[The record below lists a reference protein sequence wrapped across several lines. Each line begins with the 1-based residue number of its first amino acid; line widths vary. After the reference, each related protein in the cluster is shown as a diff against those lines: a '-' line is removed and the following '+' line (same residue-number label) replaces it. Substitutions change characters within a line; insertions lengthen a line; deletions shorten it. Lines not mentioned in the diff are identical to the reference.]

1 MVKKGLIFGLTTL
14 ILLSAGTAIVGVGS
28 NGFKN
33 WDTSS
38 WFNNLKQDNGVDFGY
53 STFDDALLDIGITE
67 DNYIDKLE
75 KYNGSLAEFFIEV
88 NKNYNN
94 LFFGNQPM
102 NLVSDNSTYTVFLN
116 PEYMNY
122 FDGVSITINDT
133 PNEDGKN
140 SCNITYDNNFE
151 LSLKEDLEEL
161 GNNGIFGEITLKNIY
176 IQIAELLLIQQGF
189 DNVYLYEYFGSTFD
203 AKILITKSE
212 DTIGTLC
219 FLPNYLKFQLD
230 STNIDCLKTADL
242 TDEMKNYLSDF
253 FVFE

>member
-1 MVKKGLIFGLTTL
+1 MIKKGLILGLSAL

-53 STFDDALLDIGITE
+53 SSFDDALLDIGITE

-88 NKNYNN
+88 NENYNN
-94 LFFGNQPM
+94 LFVDNQPM
-102 NLVSDNSTYTVFLN
+102 NLVSDNSTYTIFLN

-122 FDGVSITINDT
+122 YDGVSITISDT
-133 PNEDGKN
+133 PNEEGKN
-140 SCNITYDNNFE
+140 PCDITYDNNFE
-151 LSLKEDLEEL
+151 VLFKEELEEM
-161 GNNGIFGEITLKNIY
+161 GFNGIFGEMTLKNIY
-176 IQIAELLLIQQGF
+176 IQLAELLLITQGF
-189 DNVYLYEYFGSTFD
+189 DNVYLYEYFGNTFD

-212 DTIGTLC
+212 DTIETLY

-253 FVFE
+253 FVFK

>member
-1 MVKKGLIFGLTTL
+1 MCVASLL
-14 ILLSAGTAIVGVGS
+14 ILGSAVAVVGVGS

-38 WFNNLKQDNGVDFGY
+38 WFNNLKEDNGVDFGY

-75 KYNGSLAEFFIEV
+75 KYDGSLADFFIEV

-94 LFFGNQPM
+94 AFINNQPM
-102 NLVSDNSTYTVFLN
+102 NLVSDKSTYSVFVN
-116 PEYMNY
+116 PQYMNY

-140 SCNITYDNNFE
+140 PCNITYDNNLE
-151 LSLKEDLEEL
+151 NPYKEDFEE
-161 GNNGIFGEITLKNIY
+161 NGLNGFFGEITLKNVFV
-176 IQIAELLLIQQGF
+176 QMAELVLLRQVF
-189 DNVYLYEYFGSTFD
+189 DNVYFYEYFGNTFD

-212 DTIGTLC
+212 DTIVTMW

-230 STNIDCLKTADL
+230 STNIDWLKTADL

-253 FVFE
+253 FVFKSEVI

>member
-1 MVKKGLIFGLTTL
+1 MIKKGLIFGLSAL
-14 ILLSAGTAIVGVGS
+14 ILLSAGTAVVGVGS

-38 WFNNLKQDNGVDFGY
+38 WFNNLKQDSGVDFGY

-75 KYNGSLAEFFIEV
+75 KYTGSLAEFFIEV

-94 LFFGNQPM
+94 LFVDNQPV
-102 NLVSDNSTYTVFLN
+102 NLVSDNSTYSFLLN
-116 PEYMNY
+116 PKYMNY
-122 FDGVSITINDT
+122 FDGVSITINDI

-140 SCNITYDNNFE
+140 SCNITYDNNLEVLFKEAFE
-151 LSLKEDLEEL
+151 EF
-161 GNNGIFGEITLKNIY
+161 GINGIFGEFTFKNVFV
-176 IQIAELLLIQQGF
+176 QIVELILIRQGF
-189 DNVYLYEYFGSTFD
+189 DNVYLYEYFGNTFD

-212 DTIGTLC
+212 DTFKTTV

-230 STNIDCLKTADL
+230 STNIDWLKTADL

-253 FVFE
+253 FVFN

>member
-1 MVKKGLIFGLTTL
+1 MVKKGLIFGLTAL

-75 KYNGSLAEFFIEV
+75 KYNGNLAEFFIEV

-94 LFFGNQPM
+94 LFVDNQLV
-102 NLVSDNSTYTVFLN
+102 NLVSDNSTYSVFIN
-116 PEYMNY
+116 PQYMNY
-122 FDGVSITINDT
+122 FDGVSITINET
-133 PNEDGKN
+133 PNEDGKY
-140 SCNITYDNNFE
+140 SCNITYDNNLEVPFKEAFE
-151 LSLKEDLEEL
+151 EF
-161 GNNGIFGEITLKNIY
+161 GINGIFGEFTFKNVFV
-176 IQIAELLLIQQGF
+176 QMAELILIQQGF
-189 DNVYLYEYFGSTFD
+189 DNVYLYEYFGNTFD
-203 AKILITKSE
+203 AKILITKFE
-212 DTIGTLC
+212 DTIKTTV

-230 STNIDCLKTADL
+230 STNIDWLKTADL

-253 FVFE
+253 FVFN

>member
-38 WFNNLKQDNGVDFGY
+38 WFNNLKQDNKVDFGY

-94 LFFGNQPM
+94 LFVDNQPM
-102 NLVSDNSTYTVFLN
+102 NLVSDNSTYTIFLD
-116 PEYMNY
+116 PQYLNY
-122 FDGVSITINDT
+122 SDGVSITINDT
-133 PNEDGKN
+133 PNEEGKN
-140 SCNITYDNNFE
+140 SCDITYDNNFE
-151 LSLKEDLEEL
+151 ISFKEEL
-161 GNNGIFGEITLKNIY
+161 DEMGFNGMFGEMTLNNIY
-176 IQIAELLLIQQGF
+176 IQLAELLLLNQGF
-189 DNVYLYEYFGSTFD
+189 DNVYLYEYFGNTFD

-212 DTIGTLC
+212 DTIETLC

-230 STNIDCLKTADL
+230 STNIDGLKTADL

-253 FVFE
+253 FVFK

>member
-1 MVKKGLIFGLTTL
+1 MVKKSLIFGLTAL

-38 WFNNLKQDNGVDFGY
+38 WFNNLKQDNKVDFGY

-94 LFFGNQPM
+94 AFSNNQPS
-102 NLVSDNSTYTVFLN
+102 NLVSDNSVYSIFIS
-116 PEYMNY
+116 PYYFNY
-122 FDGVSITINDT
+122 SDGVNIMISDV
-133 PNEDGKN
+133 PNEEGKN
-140 SCNITYDNNFE
+140 SCDITHGDNFADLIKREFE
-151 LSLKEDLEEL
+151 EI
-161 GNNGIFGEITLKNIY
+161 GINGIFGEITLNNVFL
-176 IQIAELLLIQQGF
+176 QMGELVLMQEGF
-189 DNVYLYEYFGSTFD
+189 DNVYLYEYFGNTFD
-203 AKILITKSE
+203 AKILLTKSE
-212 DTIGTLC
+212 DTFQTTV

-230 STNIDCLKTADL
+230 STNIDWLKTADL

-253 FVFE
+253 FVFK